1 MRFAWPPVLWLLA
14 APACLLAWELARRR
28 GAGKADHPKIL
39 RAEAGMSTVTLA
51 ERPGAGLRYSRRRF
65 LLCAGV
71 ALAVVALARPQ
82 WGRLDEP
89 VFDQSR
95 DIVIALDLSRSMLTP
110 DVRPSRLERAK
121 LLIESLLDRL
131 HGERVG
137 LVVFSGTAF
146 LQSPVSSDYEILRE
160 FLPSLGPDYMP
171 EGGTNYAQLIDTAV
185 DAFSGDSAADRYLII
200 LSDGEATD
208 EGWRDRIPALTKRG
222 IKVIGLGVGTT
233 AGGMIPDGAG
243 AFMKD
248 ESGAVVLSRLENAT
262 LKDLAAAT
270 GGAYRDASEWV
281 DLAKL
286 LDSTVAQG
294 RKGRFVEHN
303 SVRYAERYQWA
314 LAQALACLLA
324 SFLLELPV
332 RPKAREI
339 RLAAPSPA
347 PPPAAAARA
356 AALVAGALV
365 MLGCARALAEGP
377 PPEGAAALSK
387 VVARLSAED
396 SPSAVDWAEMGS
408 ETVRW
413 GQHAKSGGQPVPER
427 PVRDALRAVDEGEGE
442 DAKAA
447 DWPRLRRELNELLK
461 KPEEK
466 KQDKNDK
473 QDQKNDQNQK
483 GGQDQQ
489 NNDQNQQQK
498 QNQQQQKQQQ
508 QKQQQENKDQ
518 QRQDK
523 SQQGGQQDQ
532 KRDQDS
538 AGQRQKQNQ
547 SAFGDMGQPSP
558 SPQPRRDPGA
568 MQKVGGARKEDTN
581 DPARADPELAVPL
594 EKLEQLKSQDSP
606 AQLFEMIRKG
616 EPTPVP
622 TGTGKNW

>member
-1 MRFAWPPVLWLLA
+1 MRFAWPHLLWLLA
-14 APACLLAWELARRR
+14 VPAGLLVWELVRRR
-28 GAGKADHPKIL
+28 GAGRTEHPKIL
-39 RAEAGMSTVTLA
+39 RAEAGMSSVSLSD
-51 ERPGAGLRYSRRRF
+51 RPGAGLRYSRRRF
-65 LLCAGV
+65 LLCAGL

-110 DVRPSRLERAK
+110 DVRPTRLERAK
-121 LLIESLLDRL
+121 LLIQSLLDRL

-137 LVVFSGTAF
+137 LIVFSGTAF

-160 FLPSLGPDYMP
+160 FLPSLSPDYMP
-171 EGGTNYAQLIDTAV
+171 EGGTNYSQLIDTAD
-185 DAFSGDSAADRYLII
+185 DAFAGDSAADRYLII

-208 EGWRDRIPALTKRG
+208 DEWRGRIPELTRRG
-222 IKVIGLGVGTT
+222 IKVIGLGVGTA

-248 ESGAVVLSRLENAT
+248 ENGAVVLSRLENST

-270 GGAYRDASEWV
+270 KGVYRDASEWV
-281 DLAKL
+281 DLAKV

-294 RKGRFVEHN
+294 RKGRFVERN

-324 SFLLELPV
+324 SFLLEVPV

-339 RLAAPSPA
+339 RLAAPV
-347 PPPAAAARA
+347 PAAPARA
-356 AALVAGALV
+356 AA
-365 MLGCARALAEGP
+365 ALAALLVLLLPGRAFADGP
-377 PPEGAAALSK
+377 PPDGAAALSK
-387 VVARLSAED
+387 VVSRLASQD
-396 SPSAVDWAEMGS
+396 SRSAVDWAEMGS
-408 ETVRW
+408 ETVSW

-427 PVRDALRAVDEGEGE
+427 PVRDALRAVDEGERQ

-461 KPEEK
+461 KPDEK
-466 KQDKNDK
+466 KQNQKDQ
-473 QDQKNDQNQK
+473 QDQKKNQDKQNQDK
-483 GGQDQQ
+483 KNEDKSQQQNRQQQGGKDRQDKDQDQQ
-489 NNDQNQQQK
+489 NQP
-498 QNQQQQKQQQ
+498 
-508 QKQQQENKDQ
+508 
-518 QRQDK
+518 QRQDGQQR
-523 SQQGGQQDQ
+523 SQQRENEGGSPRRQDP
-532 KRDQDS
+532 
-538 AGQRQKQNQ
+538 GQ
-547 SAFGDMGQPSP
+547 SAFGDMGHPSP
-558 SPQPRRDPGA
+558 TPQPRRDPGA

-606 AQLFEMIRKG
+606 AQLFEMMRKR
-616 EPTPVP
+616 EATPVP
-622 TGTGKNW
+622 TGKGKDW